1 MGCAA
6 SARLKDFEAAARNSK
21 SSWSDLQR
29 LSDHVIVA
37 MKLAPGDHC
46 ELIANSKGTAGE
58 ETGERE
64 LTIAVKL
71 FYHEM
76 AGHAVDIAR
85 DTGSEVSGSGTRASH
100 STSAGAAGISF
111 QSNSLGPSRNKTS
124 SYSLSSL

>member
-46 ELIANSKGTAGE
+46 ELVAESRRRSVDGNGE
-58 ETGERE
+58 KD

-71 FYHEM
+71 FYHQM
-76 AGHAVDIAR
+76 AAHAVDLAR

-111 QSNSLGPSRNKTS
+111 QSNSLGLSRNKTS
-124 SYSLSSL
+124 SYSRG

>member
-1 MGCAA
+1 
-6 SARLKDFEAAARNSK
+6 
-21 SSWSDLQR
+21 
-29 LSDHVIVA
+29 

-46 ELIANSKGTAGE
+46 KLVAESKGCSADGNSE
-58 ETGERE
+58 KD

-71 FYHEM
+71 FYHQM
-76 AGHAVDIAR
+76 AAHAVDLAR

-124 SYSLSSL
+124 SYSLS

>member
-1 MGCAA
+1 M
-6 SARLKDFEAAARNSK
+6 SARLKEFEAAARNSK
-21 SSWSDLQR
+21 SSWSVLQR
-29 LSDHVIVA
+29 LSDHVIIA

-46 ELIANSKGTAGE
+46 ELIANSKRRAMDGHGE
-58 ETGERE
+58 KN

-76 AGHAVDIAR
+76 TGHAANIAR
-85 DTGSEVSGSGTRASH
+85 DTGSEVSGSGTRATS
-100 STSAGAAGISF
+100 STSAGASGNSF